1 MAQVNIDGKEFEFDS
16 FSDEAK
22 ATLVSLQFVQNEVS
36 RLQSQLAIYK
46 TAGAAYTQT
55 LKNQINT
62 EDN

>member
-22 ATLVSLQFVQNEVS
+22 ATLVSLQFVQTEIG
-36 RLQSQLAIYK
+36 RLESKLAVFK

-55 LKNQINT
+55 LKSQINT
-62 EDN
+62 EDS